1 MCGELLAT
9 APTAI
14 FIYIVQQAEQIR
26 KISSCNKASNN
37 FGTYASFQTVISDQ
51 YCIDT
56 QGYLSYDSSVKKQCL
71 ISISYYVQKQHTL
84 TKKGHI

>member
-26 KISSCNKASNN
+26 KIPSCSPQIVNINKNARLHFVINKAVY
-37 FGTYASFQTVISDQ
+37 FP
-51 YCIDT
+51 
-56 QGYLSYDSSVKKQCL
+56 LLKKMNSAIMTFNSL
-71 ISISYYVQKQHTL
+71 
-84 TKKGHI
+84 

>member
-26 KISSCNKASNN
+26 KISS
-37 FGTYASFQTVISDQ
+37 
-51 YCIDT
+51 
-56 QGYLSYDSSVKKQCL
+56 
-71 ISISYYVQKQHTL
+71 
-84 TKKGHI
+84 